1 LLEIVKC
8 YVGGVRTYGQYCA
21 LARGLDVVG
30 DRWALLIVREL
41 LEGPRRYNELLDGL
55 PGVATNL
62 LAERLRALEGSGVVL
77 REPDKRYALTPW
89 GAGLRD
95 VVYEVARWAAPL
107 MARPAGDDE
116 FRPHW
121 LRHVVAALYDGADDR
136 RGDFAV
142 EIRSGGDPVT
152 LTGTAGRVTLA
163 RGPVASPDLVLE
175 GPPDGVVGLLAGKL
189 ARGTAEALG
198 VAITGDLRTLRRLR
212 PRTSTGG

>member
-1 LLEIVKC
+1 
-8 YVGGVRTYGQYCA
+8 VRTYGQYCA
-21 LARGLDVVG
+21 LARGLDVIG

-62 LAERLRALEGSGVVL
+62 LAERLRAFEGSGVVH
-77 REPDKRYALTPW
+77 RDPDKRYALTPW
-89 GAGLRD
+89 GEGLRD
-95 VVYEVARWAAPL
+95 VVYGVARWAAPL

-116 FRPHW
+116 FHPHW
-121 LRHVVAALYDGADDR
+121 LRHVITALYDGADDR

-152 LTGTAGRVTLA
+152 LTATAGRVTLV
-163 RGPVASPDLVLE
+163 RGAAAAPDLVLD

-189 ARGTAEALG
+189 TRATAEPLG
-198 VAITGDLRTLRRLR
+198 VTIAGDLRVLRRLR